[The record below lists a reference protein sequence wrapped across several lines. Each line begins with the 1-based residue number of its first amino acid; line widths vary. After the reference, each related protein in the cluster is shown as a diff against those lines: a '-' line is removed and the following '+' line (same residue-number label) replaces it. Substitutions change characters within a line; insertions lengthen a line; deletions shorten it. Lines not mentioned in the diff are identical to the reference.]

1 MCIYYLQTAISPSS
15 IAPRFNELL
24 SVDKFDK
31 NTDIRKL
38 NLSDTV
44 DLVKGWISTNT
55 GVDVGD
61 LFIGFLK
68 FYAIDFEY
76 VEIVGY

>member
-1 MCIYYLQTAISPSS
+1 MCIYYLQTAISPSP

-31 NTDIRKL
+31 NVDIRKL
-38 NLSDTV
+38 NLSDAI
-44 DLVKGWISTNT
+44 DLAKVWVSTNA
-55 GVDVGD
+55 VVEVGD

-76 VEIVGY
+76 V